1 MTKTPSQL
9 YSVDDRV
16 QVWEDGARV
25 CHYCD
30 KKLPKPT
37 IPASAGGTKASK
49 NTHLD
54 HVIAQAKGGSDDLSN
69 LVVCCKRCNTE
80 KGDRDYL
87 AFLTSRLTQAET
99 QTSRLKALIVAFHAG
114 KI

>member
-1 MTKTPSQL
+1 MTKTPSQI

-54 HVIAQAKGGSDDLSN
+54 HVIAQAKGGSDELSN

-80 KGDRDYL
+80 KGSTEYL
-87 AFLTSRLTQAET
+87 AFLHGRAVRAET
-99 QTSRLKALIVAFHAG
+99 QLRRLNTLIVAYHA
-114 KI
+114 KQS